1 MNTNPSNVPYVHL
14 KKIEHNHY
22 HLHGLVHL
30 LAGATISGHKRGEDQ
45 PVKENTG
52 SEPPLYYQTYTYT
65 LKANAG
71 GTSEASYSELQW
83 IELMDIPERCIGV
96 RVYIAEAGKPTSK
109 TTVIFQE
116 ADVLGGS
123 TTS

>member
-45 PVKENTG
+45 PIKEIGEND
-52 SEPPLYYQTYTYT
+52 PPLHYQTYTYT
-65 LKANAG
+65 LKTAEAG
-71 GTSEASYSELQW
+71 VSEASYSELQW
-83 IELMDIPERCIGV
+83 IELMDIPETCIGV
-96 RVYIAEAGKPTSK
+96 RVYIAEAGKPKSK

-116 ADVLGGS
+116 ADVSGGS
-123 TTS
+123 AS

>member
-65 LKANAG
+65 RTPMQRSGISINSIHCSSL
-71 GTSEASYSELQW
+71 
-83 IELMDIPERCIGV
+83 
-96 RVYIAEAGKPTSK
+96 
-109 TTVIFQE
+109 
-116 ADVLGGS
+116 
-123 TTS
+123 